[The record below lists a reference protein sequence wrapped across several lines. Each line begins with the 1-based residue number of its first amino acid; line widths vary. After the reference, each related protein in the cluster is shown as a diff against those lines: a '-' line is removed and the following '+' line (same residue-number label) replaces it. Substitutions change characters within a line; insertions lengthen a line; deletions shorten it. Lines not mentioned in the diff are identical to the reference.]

1 MATYTQRREAW
12 ITAALEAGV
21 DVGTQRMADLMAI
34 ALNDP
39 EVMGKGVL
47 GVDRIK
53 KVYAK
58 IQELQNDLSKAW
70 LKGDEQDYHQARLDR
85 ELKRI
90 FGDEFVPFS
99 ERYPDVKKP
108 K

>member
-1 MATYTQRREAW
+1 MANYTQRREAW
-12 ITAALEAGV
+12 ITAALEAGI
-21 DVGTQRMADLMAI
+21 DVGTQRMADLMAL

-39 EVMGKGVL
+39 EVMGKGVF

-58 IQELQNDLSKAW
+58 IQELQHDLSKAW
-70 LKGDEQDYHQARLDR
+70 LKCDEQDYHQARLDR
-85 ELKRI
+85 ELRRI
-90 FGDEFVPFS
+90 FGSDFIPFA